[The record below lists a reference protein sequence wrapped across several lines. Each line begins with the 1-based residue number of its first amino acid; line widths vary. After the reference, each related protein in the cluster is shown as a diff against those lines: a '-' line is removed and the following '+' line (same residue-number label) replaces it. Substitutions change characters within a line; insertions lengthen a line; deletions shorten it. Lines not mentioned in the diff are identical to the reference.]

1 MNDGLQTK
9 LRFLSEEA
17 NSNEAKVQFLM
28 TENAEM
34 RDVIERLRGEKDTM
48 MMLLKEHGISLSVK
62 KYFFWY
68 N

>member
-17 NSNEAKVQFLM
+17 NSSEAKVQFLM

-34 RDVIERLRGEKDTM
+34 RDCIEKLRAEKDTL
-48 MMLLKEHGISLSVK
+48 MMLLKEHGISLSVNYLK
-62 KYFFWY
+62 LF
-68 N
+68 